1 MAKYAQ
7 FSHFNN
13 AKQTGFTLIELVT
26 VIVIIGILGATAL
39 PKFVD
44 MNKDARIASVKAME
58 GALRSTISMWTG
70 ICQIKVPCATTSGFF
85 YITFGG
91 RTYLFNNAYP
101 EAGDVVDGDQ
111 IDVLI
116 SHSGFNV
123 TLPNN
128 LRTRFSLSS
137 ASNPTNCSVTYQQ
150 AATLGQAP
158 TITTITSGC

>member
-1 MAKYAQ
+1 MAKHAQ

-85 YITFGG
+85 TMNYNG
-91 RTYLFNNAYP
+91 RSYRFVDAYP
-101 EAGDVVDGDQ
+101 EAGDRINTDQ
-111 IDVLI
+111 IDVFI
-116 SHSGFNV
+116 NHNGFTI

-128 LRTRFSLSS
+128 LRTRFELTS
-137 ASNPTNCSVTYQQ
+137 ARIPANCSVMYQQ
-150 AATLGQAP
+150 AAAFGQAP